1 MDRAGSSVR
10 GSSAVWR
17 CNATSDARCAPAR
30 AGQGVVVKGVVVK
43 GVVVKGVAVEVVAAV
58 AVGTASRQQAPA

>member
-43 GVVVKGVAVEVVAAV
+43 GVAVEVVAAV

>member
-43 GVVVKGVAVEVVAAV
+43 GVVVEVVAAV